1 MTRRERRNLR
11 NGLLFVSPWIIGFLA
26 FTVYPV
32 VMSFYYSFCDYSVLE
47 PPIWIGLENYTR
59 LLNDDIFWIS
69 LYNTFYFA
77 ILAIPSGIA
86 VALTLALLLNSGVKG
101 MGIFRTVF
109 FLPTLVPVVAM
120 AILWQF
126 IFNPSYG
133 ILNMALKGIFGI
145 EGPHF
150 LGEEVWAK
158 PALVFMGLWTVGQGV
173 VTYLAG
179 LQEVP
184 KSLYE
189 AAELDGASY
198 WHKVRHVT
206 LPMISPVLYFNFIMG
221 IIGALQVFAQVYIMT
236 GGGPGRATVFYTLY
250 LYQKAFED
258 YQMGYASAM
267 AWILFILIMVLTL
280 WAQRISKKYVFYR
293 GA

>member
-1 MTRRERRNLR
+1 MTRVERKNLR

-32 VMSFYYSFCDYSVLE
+32 IMSLYYSFCDYSVLE
-47 PPIWIGLENYTR
+47 PPLWIGLENFTR
-59 LLNDDIFWIS
+59 LLYDDIFWIS

-77 ILAIPSGIA
+77 ILAIPLGIF
-86 VALTLALLLNSGVKG
+86 VALSLALLLNSGVRG

-150 LGEEVWAK
+150 LGEEAWAK

-236 GGGPGRATVFYTLY
+236 GGGPGRSTTFYTLY

-267 AWILFILIMVLTL
+267 AWILFVLILVLTL
-280 WAQRISKKYVFYR
+280 WAQHISKKYVFYR
-293 GA
+293 GG